1 MGDIDE
7 VKNRTN
13 ITDIIGARVTL
24 KKAGRHW
31 KALCPFH
38 SEKTPSFIVSP
49 ERQSW
54 KCFGCFPPGEVVQT
68 PFGFHE
74 IETID
79 ANHWVISGNG
89 RLQKVIRT
97 LSRYYK
103 GNLIKIRLRK
113 LGYPVRITSDHRV
126 LVVRGDAVGRTYK
139 SVSRRMKDCRKR
151 YTQDDKYALIIS
163 QNFPIREIP
172 SGELQTGDLLLY
184 PVRQDIQDIERIDL
198 SKYIT
203 KFPKRGRRPQNILFD
218 IPINQKLLE
227 FIGYYIAEGS
237 NHRAYIRFSLS
248 NKESLL
254 AKRIDVLSKEL
265 FGLTAKIHERRI
277 KGKTGLEVTI
287 CHSQLANIFEN
298 LCGHS
303 AALKHIPWI
312 FQELS
317 SEKQKIILDA
327 VFTGDGYL
335 FQANRSPHYHK
346 SITTVSKVLAGQ
358 LTDILL
364 RLNRFPGV
372 YMEKSKIDKNNVHH
386 QQVYRVFWSETAS
399 QRYDLIY
406 PSINGSSYWILPIV
420 EITKQAYDGPV
431 YNLTVKQDHSYTAAS
446 FAVANCGKGGSVID
460 FVMENERVDFVEALT
475 SLAEKA
481 GVKLERRMADTPE
494 AKLKEKIIAA
504 NHLASEYYHY
514 LLTKHVIG
522 EKARSYLKNRG
533 VTEKT
538 ITSFSL
544 GYSANSW
551 DGLLKYLKKKGFDE
565 SLLDQAG
572 LIVSSHRGGYDRFR
586 GRVMFTLKDHRG
598 NVVGFSGR
606 LLDPDA
612 KEAKYIN
619 TSETLVYSKSNVLY
633 GLDVTKAAIQKEGEA
648 IVMEGEFDVISSFQA
663 GVGNAVA
670 IKGSALTEGH
680 VNLLRRFADRL
691 ILSLDSDVAG
701 DAAARR
707 GIEIADRA
715 GLDLRV
721 ASMP

>member
-54 KCFGCFPPGEVVQT
+54 KCFGC
-68 PFGFHE
+68 
-74 IETID
+74 
-79 ANHWVISGNG
+79 
-89 RLQKVIRT
+89 
-97 LSRYYK
+97 
-103 GNLIKIRLRK
+103 
-113 LGYPVRITSDHRV
+113 
-126 LVVRGDAVGRTYK
+126 
-139 SVSRRMKDCRKR
+139 
-151 YTQDDKYALIIS
+151 
-163 QNFPIREIP
+163 
-172 SGELQTGDLLLY
+172 
-184 PVRQDIQDIERIDL
+184 
-198 SKYIT
+198 
-203 KFPKRGRRPQNILFD
+203 
-218 IPINQKLLE
+218 
-227 FIGYYIAEGS
+227 
-237 NHRAYIRFSLS
+237 
-248 NKESLL
+248 
-254 AKRIDVLSKEL
+254 
-265 FGLTAKIHERRI
+265 
-277 KGKTGLEVTI
+277 
-287 CHSQLANIFEN
+287 
-298 LCGHS
+298 
-303 AALKHIPWI
+303 
-312 FQELS
+312 
-317 SEKQKIILDA
+317 
-327 VFTGDGYL
+327 
-335 FQANRSPHYHK
+335 
-346 SITTVSKVLAGQ
+346 
-358 LTDILL
+358 
-364 RLNRFPGV
+364 
-372 YMEKSKIDKNNVHH
+372 
-386 QQVYRVFWSETAS
+386 
-399 QRYDLIY
+399 
-406 PSINGSSYWILPIV
+406 
-420 EITKQAYDGPV
+420 
-431 YNLTVKQDHSYTAAS
+431 
-446 FAVANCGKGGSVID
+446 GKGGSVID

-494 AKLKEKIIAA
+494 TKLKEKIIAA
-504 NHLASEYYHY
+504 NHLASEYYQY
-514 LLTKHVIG
+514 LLTKHTIG
-522 EKARSYLKNRG
+522 EKAREYLKNRG

-538 ITSFSL
+538 IKSFAL

-572 LIVSSHRGGYDRFR
+572 LIVPSNRGGYDRFR

-691 ILSLDSDVAG
+691 ILSLDSDLAG

-721 ASMP
+721 ASMPVGKDPDDAARESPVLFKKALKAAEPIYDYFIASAIKRYDAHDAFGKRKISDELIPVISKIENPIVQGHYVKKLALALDVSEDAIQDGMRKLIRTQRVGKKEEDGGGAEETKKGRGREENLEIYVLAILLQGKTIELYEELKEQLRLTDFTIRPARQIVEHLDHYLADHRIFLIKDFADQLPRELESSFDEAFLWDMADILDDGERLSREWTKALSELKRAHLRRRMHALSKELVGDIPSHREQELQDELRGLTDTLKSLDNPR

>member
-13 ITDIIGARVTL
+13 IVDIIGARVSL

-54 KCFGCFPPGEVVQT
+54 KCFG
-68 PFGFHE
+68 
-74 IETID
+74 
-79 ANHWVISGNG
+79 
-89 RLQKVIRT
+89 
-97 LSRYYK
+97 
-103 GNLIKIRLRK
+103 
-113 LGYPVRITSDHRV
+113 
-126 LVVRGDAVGRTYK
+126 
-139 SVSRRMKDCRKR
+139 
-151 YTQDDKYALIIS
+151 
-163 QNFPIREIP
+163 
-172 SGELQTGDLLLY
+172 
-184 PVRQDIQDIERIDL
+184 
-198 SKYIT
+198 
-203 KFPKRGRRPQNILFD
+203 
-218 IPINQKLLE
+218 
-227 FIGYYIAEGS
+227 
-237 NHRAYIRFSLS
+237 
-248 NKESLL
+248 
-254 AKRIDVLSKEL
+254 
-265 FGLTAKIHERRI
+265 
-277 KGKTGLEVTI
+277 
-287 CHSQLANIFEN
+287 
-298 LCGHS
+298 
-303 AALKHIPWI
+303 
-312 FQELS
+312 
-317 SEKQKIILDA
+317 
-327 VFTGDGYL
+327 
-335 FQANRSPHYHK
+335 
-346 SITTVSKVLAGQ
+346 
-358 LTDILL
+358 
-364 RLNRFPGV
+364 
-372 YMEKSKIDKNNVHH
+372 
-386 QQVYRVFWSETAS
+386 
-399 QRYDLIY
+399 
-406 PSINGSSYWILPIV
+406 
-420 EITKQAYDGPV
+420 
-431 YNLTVKQDHSYTAAS
+431 
-446 FAVANCGKGGSVID
+446 CGKGGSVID

-494 AKLKEKIIAA
+494 AKLKEKIISA

-514 LLTKHVIG
+514 LLTKHAIG
-522 EKARSYLKNRG
+522 DKARLYLKNRG

-538 ITSFSL
+538 IKSFSL

-565 SLLDQAG
+565 SHLDQAG
-572 LIVSSHRGGYDRFR
+572 LIIPSNRGGYDRFR

-606 LLDPDA
+606 LLDPEA

-691 ILSLDSDVAG
+691 ILSLDSDLAG

-721 ASMP
+721 ASMPEGQDPDDTARENPVLFKKALKVAEPIYDYFIRSATKRYDTSDAFGKRKISDELIPVIAKIENPIVQGHYVKKLALALDVSEDAIQDGMRKLARTQRVGKNDEVGSGAQETKKGRGREENLEVYVLAILLQGKTIELYEEFKEKLHLTDLTTRPVRQIIEHLDQHLADHRIFLVKDFADQLPNELASSFDEAFLWDLADLLDDAERLSREWTKALGELKRANIRRRMNELSKVLIGDTLAGQEQALQDELRALTDTLKSLDNPR